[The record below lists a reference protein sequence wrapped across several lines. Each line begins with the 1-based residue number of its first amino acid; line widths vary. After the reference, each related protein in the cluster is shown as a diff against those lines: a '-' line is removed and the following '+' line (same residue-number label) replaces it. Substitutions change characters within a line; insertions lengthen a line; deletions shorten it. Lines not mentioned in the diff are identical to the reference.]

1 MSVLSHVAYVAGGAL
16 VAAGLSAL
24 GKKGKIHDYAVKATA
39 TGMRASNVVQSV
51 AQDIVDEASDINA
64 EARRQARIDAA
75 VRERLASLEDGI
87 RAEVTAEMDQSVE
100 V

>member
-64 EARRQARIDAA
+64 EARRQARIDAV